1 MMSASPLGPS
11 VSARLRV
18 IEGHLRA
25 VDRLVLECRTREAI
39 AQLLAVRGALGVVAS
54 QTCRQHLLGCLRS
67 GSSEADDVLAV
78 FRAAAAQRI
87 GRRPQP
93 RRVA

>member
-1 MMSASPLGPS
+1 MMSASPRGPS

-25 VDRLVLECRTREAI
+25 LDRLVSECRTREAL
-39 AQLLAVRGALGVVAS
+39 AQLLAVRGALGAVAS
-54 QTCRQHLLGCLRS
+54 QICRQHLLGCLSS
-67 GSSEADDVLAV
+67 GSSEVDDVLAV
-78 FRAAAAQRI
+78 FRAATAQRT

-93 RRVA
+93 RPVA